1 MSEVINKPTIIN
13 VWDILSK
20 IKKEVSNSKTK
31 TIYITM
37 HPDLIRD
44 LIMDPDLDAFLHNNR
59 ASVFTTETLELA
71 FGCQI
76 FEEREMHRNKIKV
89 YYETDVLLDEGKQ

>member
-1 MSEVINKPTIIN
+1 MSEVVSKPTIIN

-37 HPDLIRD
+37 HPDLIRN
-44 LIMDPDLDAFLHNNR
+44 LITDPDLDSFLHNR
-59 ASVFTTETLELA
+59 VSVITTETLELA
-71 FGCQI
+71 LECQI

-89 YYETDVLLDEGKQ
+89 YYETDVLLDGGKQ